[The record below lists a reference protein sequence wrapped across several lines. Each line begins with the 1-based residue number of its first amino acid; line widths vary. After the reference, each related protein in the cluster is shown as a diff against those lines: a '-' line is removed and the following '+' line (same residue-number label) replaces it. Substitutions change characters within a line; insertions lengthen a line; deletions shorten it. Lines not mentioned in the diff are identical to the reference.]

1 MNNCKS
7 YVFNQLLEKIYL
19 LRNILNDSFYV
30 ILTYLHNKIIVNNT
44 KKPGMKKRTKSK
56 YNVSE
61 HPYKKKG
68 IKKVFFAFS
77 NSFSGF
83 SLAFKEESA
92 FRQELFL
99 SIVLIPLALFL
110 PATFVEKILM
120 IGSIMVLLI
129 VELLNSSI
137 EAIIDRIS
145 LEHHDL
151 SKKAKDLGSAAVF
164 ISLMLVFIIYLT
176 FIVKYC

>member
-1 MNNCKS
+1 M
-7 YVFNQLLEKIYL
+7 
-19 LRNILNDSFYV
+19 NDSFYV
-30 ILTYLHNKIIVNNT
+30 TLTYLHNKIIVNNT
-44 KKPGMKKRTKSK
+44 KKPSMKKRTKSK
-56 YNVSE
+56 YNVGE
-61 HPYKKKG
+61 NPYKKSKG
-68 IKKVFFAFS
+68 IKKVFFAFI

-83 SLAFKEESA
+83 SFAFKEESA

-120 IGSIMVLLI
+120 IGSIMMLLI
-129 VELLNSSI
+129 IELLNSSI
-137 EAIIDRIS
+137 EAVIDRIS